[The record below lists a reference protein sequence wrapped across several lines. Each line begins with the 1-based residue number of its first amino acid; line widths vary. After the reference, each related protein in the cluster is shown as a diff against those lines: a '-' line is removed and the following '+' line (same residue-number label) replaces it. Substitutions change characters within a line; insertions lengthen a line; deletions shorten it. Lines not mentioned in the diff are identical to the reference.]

1 MSKYL
6 ELMVFCNFLRNQ
18 GDWPSYCYFIAWIFT
33 VLFILGGMGMVAMY
47 GLQFGNEK
55 TYGWF
60 TAITINFFWNVF
72 VESPIKVSEIQF

>member
-1 MSKYL
+1 
-6 ELMVFCNFLRNQ
+6 
-18 GDWPSYCYFIAWIFT
+18 
-33 VLFILGGMGMVAMY
+33 MGMVAMY